1 MKFLLDGCPSLMHSI
16 NALTCIYGKTHILA
30 MDPFT
35 VLAEPTRRHILEQLA
50 PRPCTVNSLVERLSI
65 SQPAASKHLRVL
77 RESGFVSVRPEGQKR
92 WYVLNP
98 EPLKQVDAWLAQQRK
113 FWSHQLDAL
122 EDHLAGSK

>member
-1 MKFLLDGCPSLMHSI
+1 
-16 NALTCIYGKTHILA
+16 

-50 PRPCTVNSLVERLSI
+50 PGPCTVNSLVERLSI

-98 EPLKQVDAWLAQQRK
+98 DPLKQVDAWLAQHRK
-113 FWSHQLDAL
+113 FWAQQLDAL
-122 EDHLAGSK
+122 EDHLADR